1 MSLAELILFAGIL
14 CTVLA
19 AIFPHFH
26 GVEVVD
32 RIGLCM
38 LLLGALLEIRQA
50 KKDARKTK
58 QYMEELQS
66 SLKTAQ
72 QFGPAVLSFSD
83 TIRGGPR
90 EAASIHV
97 KAAGSVLYDFAT
109 QKLPHLADGLKELQQ
124 KNRTLE
130 LPGDFA
136 AGLLNRLVHSLPVGS
151 TLWGATHMT
160 SEWLSKTT
168 DDVVLQE
175 IANTLCT
182 LSEEKKLSAFRIY
195 DVGSAE
201 NIPGL
206 REHINRELK
215 AGMSVRI
222 TQKGYFVPDINLFWN
237 SRDVVHPSQRKGFG
251 SPSTTVPAAEN
262 AGLCGLLFETQ
273 FLRYLQSVNICGP
286 NSNDFSQLTRL
297 FQEAWES
304 ATPARITKDN
314 AVRRTHRPDRRNQ
327 AA

>member
-1 MSLAELILFAGIL
+1 
-14 CTVLA
+14 
-19 AIFPHFH
+19 
-26 GVEVVD
+26 
-32 RIGLCM
+32 
-38 LLLGALLEIRQA
+38 
-50 KKDARKTK
+50 
-58 QYMEELQS
+58 
-66 SLKTAQ
+66 
-72 QFGPAVLSFSD
+72 VLSFSD
-83 TIRGGPR
+83 TIRGGPQ